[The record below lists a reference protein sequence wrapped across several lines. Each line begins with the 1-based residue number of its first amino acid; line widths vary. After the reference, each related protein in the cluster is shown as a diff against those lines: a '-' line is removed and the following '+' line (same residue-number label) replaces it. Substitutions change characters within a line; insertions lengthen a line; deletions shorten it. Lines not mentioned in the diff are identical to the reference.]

1 MGSILGTRVQ
11 RLEDPRLLTVGGTYV
26 EDIDLPGA
34 TWLTY
39 VQAPHAHA
47 RIVGIDTSAAG
58 ASPGVLAVFTAD
70 DLAGL
75 GLVPHVNPAFPDEMS
90 RPFVAVETVRYVGQP
105 VVAIIAEDRAQGADA
120 ADLVLVDCSPRW
132 RHRRSPTSS
141 GPRASGNRV
150 RSERFPPCTTRSSTP
165 SATSASA
172 TSKPR

>member
-39 VQAPHAHA
+39 VRAPHAHA

-70 DLAGL
+70 DLAAG
-75 GLVPHVNPAFPDEMS
+75 VSPEP
-90 RPFVAVETVRYVGQP
+90 VAN
-105 VVAIIAEDRAQGADA
+105 IADA
-120 ADLVLVDCSPRW
+120 GVDSRAG
-132 RHRRSPTSS
+132 RLGRAVDRS
-141 GPRASGNRV
+141 
-150 RSERFPPCTTRSSTP
+150 RSETEGRFS
-165 SATSASA
+165 
-172 TSKPR
+172 